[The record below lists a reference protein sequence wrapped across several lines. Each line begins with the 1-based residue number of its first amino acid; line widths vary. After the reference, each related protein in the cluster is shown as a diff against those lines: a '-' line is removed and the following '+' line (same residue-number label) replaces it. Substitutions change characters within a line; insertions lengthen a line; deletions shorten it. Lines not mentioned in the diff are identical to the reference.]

1 MEIVQDMYRDKLCV
15 IVENSKE
22 KDDLCKMTGMSAAG
36 DEVYPGVIV
45 PIKED
50 KEGKYA
56 LYCRSTYD
64 QTRSFHIGGVPK
76 SFVPIS
82 LPVFMSW
89 MEN

>member
-1 MEIVQDMYRDKLCV
+1 MEIVRDMYRDKLCV

-22 KDDLCKMTGMSAAG
+22 KDNLFQLTGASAAG

-45 PIKED
+45 PIKENNED
-50 KEGKYA
+50 KYS
-56 LYCRSTYD
+56 LIRRSTYD
-64 QTRSFHIGGVPK
+64 QTKSFHIGGVP
-76 SFVPIS
+76 SNFVPIS